1 MNKERGRAMKT
12 ADVMTTR
19 VISVPGDMPVNEV
32 AKLLL
37 EHRIS
42 AVPVVDADGRLL
54 GIVSE
59 GDLMRR
65 EETGTEAHRSWWLS
79 AFTRSDEAAEEFVK
93 SHGRF
98 ARDVMTHAVVTVSE
112 DTPLAEVAQTLER
125 RGIKRVPV
133 VRDGRVVGVV
143 SRANLLQ
150 GLVAAPAPTA
160 AATVDDATLRARLL
174 ATLDRQPWHATLQ
187 ANIVVSGGIV
197 HLWGLVPTEQQ
208 REALRVLAENIE
220 GVRAIEDHLRVQ
232 PDVAYYT

>member
-1 MNKERGRAMKT
+1 MKA

-19 VISVPGDMPVNEV
+19 VITVAADRPVNEI

-42 AVPVVDADGRLL
+42 AVPVVDADERLL

-65 EETGTEAHRSWWLS
+65 EDAGTEPRRSWWLRT
-79 AFTRSDEAAEEFVK
+79 FTTSVEAAEDFTK
-93 SHGRF
+93 THGRL
-98 ARDVMTHAVVTVSE
+98 AREVMTRRVVTVAE
-112 DTPLAEVAQTLER
+112 DTSLAEVARLLER
-125 RGIKRVPV
+125 HGIKRVPV
-133 VRDGRVVGVV
+133 VRNGRVVGVV

>member
-1 MNKERGRAMKT
+1 MKA

-19 VISVPGDMPVNEV
+19 VIAVAADRPVNEI

-42 AVPVVDADGRLL
+42 AVPVVDADERLL

-65 EETGTEAHRSWWLS
+65 EDTGTEPRRSWWLRT
-79 AFTRSDEAAEEFVK
+79 FTTSVEAAEDFTK
-93 SHGRF
+93 THGRL
-98 ARDVMTHAVVTVSE
+98 AREVMTRRVVTVAE
-112 DTPLAEVAQTLER
+112 DTSLAEVARLLER
-125 RGIKRVPV
+125 HGIKRVPV
-133 VRDGRVVGVV
+133 VRNGRVVGVV

-174 ATLDRQPWHATLQ
+174 ETLDQQPWHATLQ

-220 GVRAIEDHLRVQ
+220 GVRAVEDHLRVQ